1 MDQFLRDLLLEKNQE
16 ETQNQLP
23 ETEQDSV
30 KKEKKKHP
38 FRNGFLSGVA
48 VCLVIALMVVIV
60 KETMLHSTVGSGF
73 MTKHGVEKVN
83 LLSDVIDQYYYKD
96 ITDEEKM
103 EGIYKGLMSS
113 TNDKYTDYYSPK
125 EFKDLM
131 VTMEGDY
138 GGIGAT
144 LSQDKAT
151 KEVSVVE
158 VYEGSPAARAGLER
172 GDIVISVDGH
182 LGTDESL
189 DDFVQRIRG
198 EEGTSIEM
206 VYKRD
211 DQEKTIEITREEVI
225 VPSVSHRM
233 LDDKIGYIR
242 ISSFVNGTQKDFE
255 DALADLQGQGM
266 QGIVFDMRDNG
277 GGMVDSVV
285 AILDDILPAGTVV
298 YTMDKSGKRED
309 YTSDDAKKI
318 DIPVTVLVNEN
329 TASAA
334 EIFTGAIR
342 DFNYGTIIGTNTF
355 GKGIVQSTVPLSDGS
370 AVKITVATYYTPSGE
385 CIHEKGIKPD
395 IELEFSYADE
405 NPTEYDELKDN
416 QVQKAMEVLGE
427 KLAD

>member
-1 MDQFLRDLLLEKNQE
+1 MLEENQE
-16 ETQNQLP
+16 EIQNQLP

-73 MTKHGVEKVN
+73 MTRHGVEKVN
-83 LLSDVIDQYYYKD
+83 LLSDVIDKYYYKD

-144 LSQDKAT
+144 LSQDKVT

-206 VYKRD
+206 VYKRG

-255 DALADLQGQGM
+255 DALADLQSQGM

>member
-1 MDQFLRDLLLEKNQE
+1 MLEENQE

-144 LSQDKAT
+144 LSQDKVT

-206 VYKRD
+206 VYKRG

>member
-1 MDQFLRDLLLEKNQE
+1 MLEENQE
-16 ETQNQLP
+16 EIHNQLP

-206 VYKRD
+206 VYKRG

-255 DALADLQGQGM
+255 DALADLQSQGM

>member
-1 MDQFLRDLLLEKNQE
+1 MLEENQE
-16 ETQNQLP
+16 EIQNQLP

-60 KETMLHSTVGSGF
+60 KEAMLHSTVGSGF
-73 MTKHGVEKVN
+73 MTRHGVEKVN
-83 LLSDVIDQYYYKD
+83 LLSDVIDKYYYKD

-144 LSQDKAT
+144 LSQDKVT

-206 VYKRD
+206 VYKRG

-255 DALADLQGQGM
+255 DALADLQSQGM

>member
-1 MDQFLRDLLLEKNQE
+1 MLEENQE
-16 ETQNQLP
+16 EIQNQLP

-144 LSQDKAT
+144 LSQDKVT

-211 DQEKTIEITREEVI
+211 DQEHTIEITREEVI

-309 YTSDDAKKI
+309 YISDDAKKI

>member
-1 MDQFLRDLLLEKNQE
+1 MLEKNQE

-83 LLSDVIDQYYYKD
+83 LLSNVIDQYYYKD

-206 VYKRD
+206 VYKRG

-255 DALADLQGQGM
+255 DALADLQSQGM

-277 GGMVDSVV
+277 GGMVDSLV

-334 EIFTGAIR
+334 EIFTGTIR